1 MKANKVILFVSIER
15 TQHESLRY
23 LAYKENR
30 SMADITREALNKYL
44 RDKLGECKEVKDES
58 SG

>member
-30 SMADITREALNKYL
+30 SMADIAREALSKYL
-44 RDKLGECKEVKDES
+44 RDKLGECEEVKDES
-58 SG
+58 V